1 MDRTSGRSPASDDP
15 SPAPAAP
22 LGRVPVPAMPG
33 AGGGTVS
40 GAGGLTTFVGWSR
53 RQLVV
58 GSLAL
63 VLVSVAGVF
72 YAKWWPYGHKIVKI
86 LGTHAYPGKSLFAA
100 AGAPGAAPTW
110 HSTWSFVVAYGNDV
124 YVALAAGILIGA
136 GIETLLPSSAVGLLR
151 RPDRARSSFWGG
163 VLSLP
168 CLMCTCCGAP
178 VTKSMRRAG
187 APVSAALS
195 YWLGNPLLN
204 PAVLVFLA
212 LVLPWQYTATR
223 VVFGAVL
230 VFAVAPL
237 VARLAPHDAAMDAAP
252 ADPPPDLSVRSTP
265 VRYGRAVARFLVVLV
280 PEYFVVVMAV
290 GALRGWLF
298 PFGHTA
304 TSWGVLAGLVAAAAG
319 ALLVIPTA
327 AEIPIIVGL
336 VALGFSPLVTGALL
350 IALPALSLPS
360 MVMVGRALSVRVTV
374 AACLAV
380 MACALAAGGLMVA
393 LGA

>member
-1 MDRTSGRSPASDDP
+1 MDDATVAAR
-15 SPAPAAP
+15 PAP
-22 LGRVPVPAMPG
+22 GTGPVPAFSTSVG
-33 AGGGTVS
+33 AV
-40 GAGGLTTFVGWSR
+40 GGLGGSTGASWSR
-53 RQLVV
+53 RQVVV
-58 GSLAL
+58 GAIVLAIIT
-63 VLVSVAGVF
+63 VAGIF
-72 YAKWWPYGHKIVKI
+72 YAKWWPYGHRIVTI
-86 LGTHAYPGKSLFAA
+86 MGDHAYPGTSLFAK

-110 HSTWSFVVAYGNDV
+110 HSTWTFVVDYGNSV

-136 GIETLLPSSAVGLLR
+136 GIETLLPSTKMAMLR
-151 RPDRARSSFWGG
+151 RPDRLRSSFWGG

-187 APVSAALS
+187 VPVSGALS

-212 LVLPWQYTATR
+212 LVLPWQYTLTR
-223 VVFGAVL
+223 ILFGALL

-237 VARLAPHDAAMDAAP
+237 VSRLAPHSAALDVPVAE
-252 ADPPPDLSVRSTP
+252 PPPELSARSTP
-265 VRYGRAVARFLVVLV
+265 VRYVRAVGRFLVILV

-336 VALGFSPLVTGALL
+336 IALGFSPLVTGALL

-360 MVMVGRALSVRVTV
+360 MVMLGKSLSVRVTV
-374 AACLAV
+374 AACLGV
-380 MACALAAGGLMVA
+380 MACALGAGGLMVA